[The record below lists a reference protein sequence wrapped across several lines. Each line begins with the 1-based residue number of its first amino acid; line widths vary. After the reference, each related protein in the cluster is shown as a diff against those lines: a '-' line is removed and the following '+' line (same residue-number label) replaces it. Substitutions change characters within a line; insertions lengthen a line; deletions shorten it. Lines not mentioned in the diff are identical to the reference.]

1 MLAVILVIVV
11 GTTRLVEKNAVTY
24 FLPWRVR
31 FKEFCGVVSRILVRS
46 VSRTN
51 KLAEGRN
58 GRGLVVLDVE
68 KAVQFGDL
76 EQVAD
81 PFGDVHQL

>member
-1 MLAVILVIVV
+1 MNMLELLAGYPQNVLVYDNKDRELRWSQRSFIV
-11 GTTRLVEKNAVTY
+11 
-24 FLPWRVR
+24 F
-31 FKEFCGVVSRILVRS
+31 
-46 VSRTN
+46 N

-76 EQVAD
+76 KQVAD